1 MYRIR
6 EYQKRKTLF
15 TILVFILII
24 IGMGIRIIWMVETDV
39 SLIKGA
45 LDTEQRE
52 RGIKAARGK
61 IYDRNGVVLA
71 DNIQVCTISVIHN
84 QIDEPERVISEL
96 SEILE
101 ISEEKVRE
109 RVEKK
114 SSIETIKT
122 NVSLEDGDKIRQ
134 LRLQGVKVDTD
145 YRRYYV
151 YPTIMSRLMGF
162 TGAYNQGVVG
172 LETVYDEL
180 LTGVNGTIYTYTD
193 ATGNEIDELGQTR
206 DEALSGKNLYLTI
219 DLNIQKFISS
229 VAVNTLLATESKT
242 VSIVVM
248 NPSNGEI
255 LGMTTAPEY
264 DNQNPFEYILGDTE
278 VTTDLLN
285 EMWRNPVV
293 SDSYEPGSTFKIIT
307 ATAALETGS
316 STLESSYYC
325 SGGKNVGDRIIHC
338 HQRSGH
344 GSVTFKEALA
354 KSCNVALMD
363 MGLGL
368 GTDGLYK
375 YMRLTGLMEKT
386 GIDLPGEGNSIMHKQ
401 DEVKEVDLA
410 AMSFGQSFQITP
422 MQLIRAVSC
431 CVNGGKLVT
440 PHVGMMSEQYLDDG
454 SICAEVLEFS
464 EEENVISAEISE
476 TMQELL
482 LNVVDNGTGKNAKVE
497 GFSIGGKTAT
507 SEKLPR
513 SENKYIASFIGFAPA
528 DDPKVLVFVMI
539 DEPQGAYYGGTIAAP
554 VAAEIFENIL
564 PYFSTE

>member
-6 EYQKRKTLF
+6 AYQKRKTLF
-15 TILVFILII
+15 IVILFILII
-24 IGMGIRIIWMVETDV
+24 IGMGIRIIWMVETDT

-61 IYDRNGVVLA
+61 IYDRNGVILA
-71 DNIQVCTISVIHN
+71 DNVQVCTISVIHN

-96 SEILE
+96 SEILG

-109 RVEKK
+109 RVEKR
-114 SSIETIKT
+114 SSIEIIKT
-122 NVSLEDGDKIRQ
+122 NVSLEDGDRIRQ

-151 YPTIMSRLMGF
+151 YPSIMSRMMGF
-162 TGAYNQGVVG
+162 TGAYNQGIVG

-180 LTGVNGTIYTYTD
+180 LTGENGTIYTYTD
-193 ATGNEIDELGQTR
+193 ARENELDELGQTR

-219 DLNIQKFISS
+219 DLNIQKYISS
-229 VAVNTLLATESKT
+229 VAVNTRLATDSKT

-248 NPSNGEI
+248 NPSDGEI

-264 DNQNPFEYILGDTE
+264 NNQEPFEYISNDAE
-278 VTTDLLN
+278 VTMDLLN
-285 EMWRNPVV
+285 EMWRNPLV

-316 STLESSYYC
+316 STLASSFYC

-338 HQRSGH
+338 HQRNGH

-368 GTDGLYK
+368 GIDRLYK

-431 CVNGGKLVT
+431 CINGGKLIT
-440 PHVGMMSEQYLDDG
+440 PHVGMMSEQNFEDG
-454 SICAEVLEFS
+454 SVYAESLVFP
-464 EEENVISAEISE
+464 EEENVISTEISK

-513 SENKYIASFIGFAPA
+513 SDNKYIASFIGFAPA

-564 PYFSTE
+564 PYFYAE